1 MVAVIGVKHSN
12 KRVFTIVQSIYLL
25 LDTQQAVN
33 HLPFSI
39 IEALSMRIEYVKMT
53 DMKLKHH
60 SLHM

>member
-39 IEALSMRIEYVKMT
+39 IEALSMYSQSASRMCAT
-53 DMKLKHH
+53 FH
-60 SLHM
+60 